1 MKKITLLLMA
11 ALFVSAV
18 NAQTVLSHST
28 TQNVDNGAVAC
39 ADAGAGFTTE
49 NNYSRSYIPADFGQT
64 GTISIEGGEF
74 GISFADNGGGNPDFN
89 IFLNAYIT
97 DAPYPGGTLTQIAD
111 GLATVTAG
119 DNGTVVTFVFDIPVN
134 VESTDEIVLEMKI
147 PTGETDIVDVRVGQN
162 LDGETGPSYISTDS
176 SCGPLAITTFDD
188 LGFPGNIVLNLT
200 VNDPILG
207 VNDNLA
213 SLTSIYPNPTND
225 VLNVKLPSNVEV
237 LNSSLYNILGQETGL
252 KLENGVINTTNLV
265 NGVYVLTVETSAGT
279 LTQKVVKQ

>member
-1 MKKITLLLMA
+1 MKKITLLVASVLFAFA
-11 ALFVSAV
+11 AQS
-18 NAQTVLSHST
+18 QTILSHST
-28 TQNVDNGAVAC
+28 TQNVDNGSVAC
-39 ADAGAGFTTE
+39 ADQVAGFTTE

-74 GISFADNGGGNPDFN
+74 AISFADNGGGDPDFN

-111 GLATVTAG
+111 GLATVTVG
-119 DNGTVVTFVFDIPVN
+119 DNGTVVSFVFDVPVN
-134 VESTDEIVLEMKI
+134 IESTDEIVLEMKI
-147 PTGETDIVDVRVGQN
+147 PSGELDIVDVRVGQN
-162 LDGETGPSYISTDS
+162 LDGESGPSYISTDS

-188 LGFPGNIVLNLT
+188 LGFPGNIILNLT

-207 VNDNLA
+207 LGDNLA
-213 SLTSIYPNPTND
+213 EVSSVYPNPTND

-237 LNSSLYNILGQETGL
+237 LNSNLYNLLGQDTGL
-252 KLENGVINTTNLV
+252 KLV
-265 NGVYVLTVETSAGT
+265 NGTMSTRDLAEGVYILTVKTSAGT